1 MAKKNES
8 HVVQTYRTVA
18 RSHLGL
24 IVPPL
29 ILIPAVIWGLLY
41 VNRRLVEAESD
52 PLHYLF
58 YVVPVAFL
66 LLFPLWAKF
75 RSWAFSRY
83 RVTLDSVV
91 EEHGLFSK
99 KTSEI
104 RIQDIR
110 NIVVEQAFLD
120 RMLMFG
126 TVSFSSAAGTEVEV
140 HFRDVARPNRIKE
153 LVRDIQARV
162 SDGELT
168 AADREAIEERALG
181 PRAVARAR
189 EEEQRRA
196 EKAAEKAAAKAKKA
210 EEKAAAKRAAQETEA
225 AEAEDAED
233 EAAEATE
240 ESAASSATTPVGD
253 GSASS
258 PAAKSSASASTEP
271 AEEASGDVAHDEL
284 YRLLAEQAA
293 EGKSE
298 S

>member
-41 VNRRLVEAESD
+41 VNRRLIEAESD

-58 YVVPVAFL
+58 YVVPVVFL

-91 EEHGLFSK
+91 EEHGFFSK

-104 RIQDIR
+104 RILDIR

-120 RMLMFG
+120 RLLMFG

-140 HFRDVARPNRIKE
+140 HFRDISRPNRVKE

-189 EEEQRRA
+189 EDEQRRA
-196 EKAAEKAAAKAKKA
+196 EREAEKAAAKAKKA
-210 EEKAAAKRAAQETEA
+210 EEKAAAKRAAQEAKKAANDEEA
-225 AEAEDAED
+225 TAED
-233 EAAEATE
+233 EAQAPAPSSGSSETTTEAAPAAAPSEEAT
-240 ESAASSATTPVGD
+240 APAGD
-253 GSASS
+253 
-258 PAAKSSASASTEP
+258 
-271 AEEASGDVAHDEL
+271 DAHDEL